1 MYPYQDTMR
10 INRYLL
16 SLTFCIFCPFI
27 TQAQEEHTAVYQ
39 QGKRYIDIRIKS
51 LNKTNEHVA
60 GQQEKLLCKL
70 SKQEKRYSRK
80 LKKQDSAG
88 YARYQQQPFSYDS
101 ISKLSKNREDS
112 QLKQIANRPNV
123 TVDSLKTIQKFI
135 TDKIHLQGNS
145 GDVAGYDD
153 KLNGIK
159 SADNYND
166 YIDRLIGQRTNSL
179 KSINS
184 QNKGKVAGFKGIDKK
199 VFYSKQK
206 LRALKDINEEPS
218 KLEEE
223 ALEVLQG
230 TEGFEQALQNQ
241 NPNSL
246 QSLAGKGATTSDLEK
261 MGFQTKR
268 QMQAKL
274 QNKFGNNLG
283 GLQQNMG
290 KQITDH
296 NDKLK
301 ELEKGKNT
309 IKHTKASAQQL
320 RHADKPSFKVNSM
333 RGMPLRK
340 RIEKQFNWQTIRAT
354 IDGKPAMLQ
363 LAVMAGFRHTPRLT
377 YGAGLATAVGL
388 GKSWQQVKITFEG
401 LGVRTFAEY
410 KMVFGIS
417 MYAGYERM
425 FKEAVFT
432 GESNLLTENR
442 QKQNSH
448 NTTNY
453 HESVLMGLT
462 KTYRINE
469 KWNGSLQVL
478 YDIWW
483 KEKGLRSPVQLRI
496 ATLKN

>member
-1 MYPYQDTMR
+1 MR
-10 INRYLL
+10 INHYLL

-51 LNKTNEHVA
+51 LSKTNEQVA
-60 GQQEKLLCKL
+60 RQQEKLLHKL

-80 LKKQDSAG
+80 LKKRDSAG

-101 ISKLSKNREDS
+101 IGKLYKNRETS
-112 QLKQIANRPNV
+112 QFKQIAHRSNA
-123 TVDSLKTIQKFI
+123 TIDSLKTIQKFI
-135 TDKIHLQGNS
+135 ADKIHLQANS
-145 GDVAGYDD
+145 GDIAGYDD

-159 SADNYND
+159 AACNYND

-206 LRALKDINEEPS
+206 LKALKDINEEPT

-223 ALEVLQG
+223 TLEVLQG
-230 TEGFEQALQNQ
+230 TEGFEQALQ

-261 MGFQTKR
+261 MGYQTKR
-268 QMQAKL
+268 QMQEQL
-274 QNKFGNNLG
+274 QKKFGNNLG

-301 ELEKGKNT
+301 ELEKAKNT
-309 IKHTKASAQQL
+309 VKNTKTSAQQL
-320 RHADKPSFKVNSM
+320 RHADKPSFRVNPM
-333 RGMPLRK
+333 RGMPLSK
-340 RIEKQFNWQTIRAT
+340 RIEKQFNWQTTRAT

-363 LAVMAGFRHTPRLT
+363 LAAIAGFRHTPRLT

-388 GKSWQQVKITFEG
+388 GKNWQQVKITFEG

-410 KMVFGIS
+410 KMVFGIG

-432 GESNLLTENR
+432 GESNLLTENQ

-448 NTTNY
+448 NTTKY
-453 HESVLMGLT
+453 HESVLIGLT